1 MNSRAFCSWRSA
13 TAPATGLDGL
23 LLGIQRLKDGNEIW
37 IGKSKIDRIMLTL
50 ARFGFTHRIWA
61 ELLTFDRL
69 EVWQD

>member
-1 MNSRAFCSWRSA
+1 
-13 TAPATGLDGL
+13 
-23 LLGIQRLKDGNEIW
+23 LGIQRLKDGNEIW